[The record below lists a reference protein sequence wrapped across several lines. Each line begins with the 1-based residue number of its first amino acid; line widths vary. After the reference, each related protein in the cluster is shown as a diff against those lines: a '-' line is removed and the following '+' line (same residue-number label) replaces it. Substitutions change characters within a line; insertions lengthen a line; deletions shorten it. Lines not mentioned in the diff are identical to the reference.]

1 MRCAQGTG
9 TSSRFVFITANLQR
23 KFTWAKGFRVRH
35 KDAPA
40 YNSLYEFQRW
50 FLNGGDASGRFN
62 ELRPAGCAA
71 VVSYRA
77 SYFCI

>member
-1 MRCAQGTG
+1 MRRAQGTG

-50 FLNGGDASGRFN
+50 LLNGGDAS
-62 ELRPAGCAA
+62 ELRQAGCA
-71 VVSYRA
+71 VVVPGVV
-77 SYFCI
+77 FLHIIIL